1 MFFSQESPL
10 IESLGLKNTNLV
22 NIEARACSF
31 SKEKQGMCE
40 HLFGHIKILRVFFF
54 FYPAKFVN
62 VTWLNLCIWLFICR
76 IA

>member
-31 SKEKQGMCE
+31 NKEKQGMCE

-54 FYPAKFVN
+54 FFSRKICECYMVKFVHL
-62 VTWLNLCIWLFICR
+62 VIYM
-76 IA
+76 

>member
-54 FYPAKFVN
+54 FLPQ
-62 VTWLNLCIWLFICR
+62 NL
-76 IA
+76 

>member
-40 HLFGHIKILRVFFF
+40 HLFGHIKIFLVFFF
-54 FYPAKFVN
+54 FFSRKICECYMVKFVHL
-62 VTWLNLCIWLFICR
+62 VIYM
-76 IA
+76 

>member
-54 FYPAKFVN
+54 FFSRKICECYMVKFVHL
-62 VTWLNLCIWLFICR
+62 VIYM
-76 IA
+76 

>member
-40 HLFGHIKILRVFFF
+40 HLFGHIKIIRVFFF
-54 FYPAKFVN
+54 FFFSRKICECYMVKFVHL
-62 VTWLNLCIWLFICR
+62 VIYM
-76 IA
+76 